1 VQRHLD
7 LDEGLPAAHPAQDDP
22 AARARG
28 DVARAPARHLLAA
41 HRLPGRGE
49 RGQIRGGL
57 GAVPPADGRDEPEHG
72 GRQRD
77 QRGDGDRRPHGRHA
91 AVVRTPV
98 SHGAPPVI

>member
-7 LDEGLPAAHPAQDDP
+7 LDEGLPAAHATQHDP

-41 HRLPGRGE
+41 HRLPGGGE

-57 GAVPPADGRDEPEHG
+57 RAMAPADGRDEPEHG

-91 AVVRTPV
+91 AVVRVPV
-98 SHGAPPVI
+98 SHGPPPVT